1 MFANDTPK
9 TIPETILQKK
19 ILIRNMKQR
28 PHENES
34 LLNASLYLDR
44 VAGALSEHPDNPKSA
59 DDPN

>member
-1 MFANDTPK
+1 MTLRKQFLK
-9 TIPETILQKK
+9 RFCEK

-28 PHENES
+28 PHENKS
-34 LLNASLYLDR
+34 LLNASLYLGR